1 MIQLPPST
9 VPIVP
14 VPTECRIAQ
23 AVINGVDYVLMIID
37 QPTGQTCVCF
47 ERGPAKAF
55 ADQLRL
61 AASGLHLAG
70 SQPENGKG

>member
-1 MIQLPPST
+1 MPT
-9 VPIVP
+9 AP

-23 AVINGVDYVLMIID
+23 AVLNGVDYVLVIID
-37 QPTGQTCVCF
+37 QPTGQTVVYF
-47 ERGPAKAF
+47 ERQPAKTF

-70 SQPENGKG
+70 NQPENGKG